1 MAKFSKQHYEA
12 IATAINKALD
22 EAPIWT
28 EETSSIRAAYVDGV
42 LATAQNV
49 SVVFADDN
57 PRFNRATFVAAAMK
71 RD

>member
-12 IATAINKALD
+12 IADAINKALD

-28 EETSSIRAAYVDGV
+28 EETASIRAAYTDGV

-49 SVVFADDN
+49 SEVFADDN
-57 PRFNRATFVAAAMK
+57 PRFDRAKFVARAMR